1 MFQCVHCDEQAILPL
16 FMTQDHGK
24 KLPFC
29 CNGCLT
35 VYEVLKEQGLSS
47 YYDIKKNS
55 GIIKRRSPVEIGKG
69 HFSYLDNEQF
79 QKEHCYLSPDENRM
93 MDFYLEGIH
102 CLACLWL
109 IEKLPE
115 FTPGVL
121 RSKLDLE
128 KSIVSVS
135 INNLGSFSSVA
146 SELNRLGYR
155 PHALKRNEDA
165 KKHQDKEERTY
176 LKRLGVAGAAA
187 GNIMIY
193 SVSLYA
199 GASENIGK
207 VFNLLTV
214 LISIPVFTYSAW
226 PFYQSA
232 WTSIK
237 NKTVSIDIPI
247 AISLIMGFSMGIWGL
262 FHNFTENYFDS
273 LTTLVF
279 LLLLSRYFLRKIQDK
294 GLSASDLHYFYQ
306 NESVLRQTENGFEE
320 IHSQYVKVGDILK
333 VRRDDFIPA
342 DAVVVSGDSQ
352 INNSLLTG
360 ESFPDHV
367 RPGHKVFSGTQNIS
381 TELLIRVEK
390 TNKDSRLGRILKNV
404 EQGWALKS
412 RTVDLTSFIA
422 KYFTLAVI
430 SLAAILFV
438 ISLKENGMAEA
449 LTRAL
454 TLLIVTCPCALAISV
469 PFTFHRSL
477 SLAANN
483 GIIVKSDEVFEKL
496 IYAKKIFLDKTGTIT
511 LGRLQVVDFHSTKD
525 ILDVVFSLELFSRH
539 PVAKALIEYTKKC
552 GAKSLEVS
560 NYREIPGFGV
570 EGNCLGHF
578 YQITAGEVIEDGKT
592 VASFVVQDGI
602 RQDSKEIIKRLSQIG
617 LDVLILSG
625 DKKAFVNNLAD
636 EAGIPLHRAMSEI
649 SPEEKVAMVK
659 ANDSVMVGDGANDA
673 MALEGAGVGIAVSGA
688 MDIALRASDVYLTIP
703 GLSGVEK
710 LLILSRETMKVVK
723 RNLILS
729 IFYNSLSV
737 VFVFTGL
744 ITPFVAAIVMPLSSL
759 TVLLSTLW
767 GTHKM
772 RSLWKL

>member
-1 MFQCVHCDEQAILPL
+1 MFQCVHCDEQAIMPL
-16 FMTQDHGK
+16 FLTQDQEK

-35 VYEVLKEQGLSS
+35 VYEVLKEQGLST
-47 YYDIKKNS
+47 YYEIKS
-55 GIIKRRSPVEIGKG
+55 TAGIIKRRSPVDVGKSN
-69 HFSYLDNEQF
+69 FSYLDNEQF
-79 QKEHCYLSPDENRM
+79 QKEHCYLTPDGNQV

-115 FTPGVL
+115 LTVGVL
-121 RSKLDLE
+121 RSKLDLD
-128 KSIVSVS
+128 KSIASVS
-135 INNLGSFSSVA
+135 INSNGSFSQVA
-146 SELNRLGYR
+146 CELNRLGYR

-165 KKHQDKEERTY
+165 KKLQQKEERTY

-193 SVSLYA
+193 SVSLYG
-199 GASENIGK
+199 GASENMGK
-207 VFNLLTV
+207 IFNVLTV

-232 WTSIK
+232 WTSLK
-237 NKTVSIDIPI
+237 NKTLSIDIPI
-247 AISLIMGFSMGIWGL
+247 AMSLIMGFAMGIWGL
-262 FHNFTENYFDS
+262 FNNFTENYFDS

-342 DAVVVSGDSQ
+342 DGVVVSGDSQ

-360 ESFPDHV
+360 ESLPDHV
-367 RPGHKVFSGTQNIS
+367 KTGHKVFSGTQNMGA
-381 TELLIRVEK
+381 ELLIRVEV
-390 TNKDSRLGRILKNV
+390 TNKDSRLGKILKNV

-412 RTVDLTSFIA
+412 RTVDVTSFIA

-430 SLAAILFV
+430 GLAVVLFV
-438 ISLKENGMAEA
+438 ISLPENGMAVA

-496 IYAKKIFLDKTGTIT
+496 IKAKKVFLDKTGTIT
-511 LGRLQVVDFHSTKD
+511 LGNLQVTDYHSTKD
-525 ILDVVFSLELFSRH
+525 ILDVVLSLELYSRH
-539 PVAKALIEYTKKC
+539 PVARALTEYAKKS
-552 GAKSLEVS
+552 GVRSLEVS
-560 NYREIPGFGV
+560 NYREIPGVGV
-570 EGNCLGHF
+570 EGECLGHF
-578 YQITAGEVIEDGKT
+578 YQITGGEVIEDGKT
-592 VASFVVQDGI
+592 VASFLVGDGI
-602 RQDSKEIIKRLSQIG
+602 RRDSKGIIKRLSSSG
-617 LDVLILSG
+617 LDVSILSG
-625 DKKAFVNNLAD
+625 DKKIFVNNLAD
-636 EAGIPLHRAMSEI
+636 EAGISHDRAFSGI
-649 SPEEKVAMVK
+649 SPEEKVSMVK
-659 ANDSVMVGDGANDA
+659 GKDTVMVGDGANDA

-688 MDIALRASDVYLTIP
+688 MDIALRASDVYLTTP
-703 GLSGVEK
+703 GLAGVEK
-710 LLILSRETMKVVK
+710 LFILSQETMKVVK

-729 IFYNSLSV
+729 ILYNSLSV
-737 VFVFTGL
+737 VFVFTGVINPL
-744 ITPFVAAIVMPLSSL
+744 VAAIVMPLSSF
-759 TVLLSTLW
+759 TVLISTLW
-767 GTHKM
+767 GTSRM
-772 RSLWKL
+772 RLLWK